1 MNADLALL
9 MLRLGAGGM
18 MFYAHG
24 LQKLQ
29 RFSEFSTQFPDPI
42 GLGSTFALIL
52 TIFAELICS
61 GLVALGIKTRYSSIP
76 VVITMLVAVFVIHAN
91 DPLQKKELAI
101 LYLLAFGVLAISG
114 GGKYSFPSFAEKLKK
129 LE

>member
-1 MNADLALL
+1 
-9 MLRLGAGGM
+9 

-24 LQKLQ
+24 LQKLH
-29 RFSEFSTQFPDPI
+29 RFAEFAPQFPDPI

-61 GLVALGIKTRYSSIP
+61 ALVALGIKTRYSSIP
-76 VVITMLVAVFVIHAN
+76 VVITMGVAVFVIHAN
-91 DPLQKKELAI
+91 DSIQKKELAI
-101 LYLLAFGVLAISG
+101 LYLMAFLVLAISG
-114 GGKYSFPSFAEKLKK
+114 GGKYTFPSFAEKLKK